1 MNNIFSKIKESFK
14 AALSGQET
22 TNNLIRWWG
31 VIAYLVAFF
40 IFDGAIKMLN
50 IYAVT
55 VVLSVIAIIYFTWHI
70 YVLKK
75 CSPKKPKLTK
85 EEKQKIKEEK
95 RKELGKKMMRKLF
108 LQESITKWDPIFVTM
123 VIDAF
128 CIAQFL
134 SYITK

>member
-85 EEKQKIKEEK
+85 EEKLKKAKSELKKKAELDYRDEGKAEEAK
-95 RKELGKKMMRKLF
+95 
-108 LQESITKWDPIFVTM
+108 
-123 VIDAF
+123 
-128 CIAQFL
+128 
-134 SYITK
+134 

>member
-40 IFDGAIKMLN
+40 IFDGVIKMLN

-55 VVLSVIAIIYFTWHI
+55 VVLSVIAIIYFAWHI

-75 CSPKKPKLTK
+75 CSPKNPKLTK

-95 RKELGKKMMRKLF
+95 RKDLGKKIMRKLF
-108 LQESITKWDPIFVTM
+108 LQESITKWDPIFVTI

>member
-40 IFDGAIKMLN
+40 IFDGVIKMLN

-75 CSPKKPKLTK
+75 CSPKNPKLTK

-95 RKELGKKMMRKLF
+95 RKDLGKKIMRKLF
-108 LQESITKWDPIFVTM
+108 LQESITKWDPIFVTI